1 MLAVKN
7 KEIEKEVILDSLLEH
22 LVLQDT
28 GHKVLWANK
37 AASET
42 IGLPLEKIVGRNC
55 FEIWAR
61 RDKPCTGCPV
71 ERAHETGRPQEME
84 MTTPDGRVWL
94 IRGYPIKKINDR
106 FTELVEVVQEITQS
120 KQSETALIEA
130 EEKYGTLVEN
140 SLTGIYIIDQDGKI
154 AFANNKFVETYRYSK
169 NEIIGI
175 ESWRLVHPEHRPLTE
190 KIKEKR
196 LLGEEAPSEYEAKG
210 LTKDGE
216 TIWVLRRNTCI
227 EYKGSKAI
235 LGNIV
240 DITERKRAEEE
251 LRNTRDMLE
260 HRVRERTA
268 ELKHAN
274 ELLQYEINE
283 RESIEKDLRASEE
296 KYRFLFDY
304 DPNPLFRVDAASTM
318 ILDANK
324 QAGIKYQYSSQELS
338 DMSFLNL
345 LDPEHADQL
354 WEELHSVAQKEREVI
369 LPRIETRKK
378 DGHHFFIDLHAR
390 ITEFQ
395 KKWKS
400 SGPFYIIR
408 TVDITR
414 RLEQEA
420 QIAHV
425 GIMTT
430 LGEMATGIA
439 HELNQPLNVIRL
451 GSDIFAKSIEK
462 KKKISEDKLL
472 KVSRNICCQV
482 DRAAKI
488 IDHLREFGCKNASR
502 SYPLDL
508 NESILAVFSFLGSQ
522 LKSRGIEVDLQ
533 LDEGLPKIL
542 ASKNLLEQIFLNLVT
557 NAREA
562 MEAKGP
568 GTEKRLTITTHEEEG
583 KVVVLVSDTGPGI
596 PDQIFKKIFDPFFT
610 TKEVGKGTGLGL
622 SIVYR
627 IVKDF
632 GGDISVKSTSDT
644 GTIFELSFPISDLLN
659 PKL

>member
-71 ERAHETGRPQEME
+71 ERAHETGLPQEME

-106 FTELVEVVQEITQS
+106 FTEMVEVVQEITQS

-227 EYKGSKAI
+227 EYKGNKAI

-304 DPNPLFRVDAASTM
+304 DPNPLFRVDADSTM

-324 QAGIKYQYSSQELS
+324 QAGIKYQYSSRELS

-354 WEELHSVAQKEREVI
+354 WQELRSAAQKEREVI

-395 KKWKS
+395 KKRKS

-420 QIAHV
+420 QIAHA

-644 GTIFELSFPISDLLN
+644 GTILELSFPISDLLN